1 MDSTIV
7 SYQVNN
13 GINFYYGVNIM
24 TTLNQAQYN
33 TLVTKGLKAQD
44 HSLSGF
50 AEACYDDGGFE
61 ELVTALDS
69 EADTIDCK
77 AWDIDAQGW
86 KESIK
91 QALEF
96 AMYWY
101 EDENA

>member
-1 MDSTIV
+1 
-7 SYQVNN
+7 
-13 GINFYYGVNIM
+13 M

-33 TLVTKGLKAQD
+33 TLVNKGFKAQD

-50 AEACYDDGGFE
+50 AEACYNDNSYE
-61 ELVTALDS
+61 ELVTGLDDG
-69 EADTIDCK
+69 ANNVDCK
-77 AWDIDAQGW
+77 AWDITAQEW

-91 QALEF
+91 QALEV

>member
-1 MDSTIV
+1 
-7 SYQVNN
+7 
-13 GINFYYGVNIM
+13 M

-50 AEACYDDGGFE
+50 AEACYDDGSFE
-61 ELVTALDS
+61 GLVTALDS
-69 EADTIDCK
+69 EADTTDCK
-77 AWDIDAQGW
+77 NWDVSAEEW

-91 QALEF
+91 QALEV

>member
-1 MDSTIV
+1 
-7 SYQVNN
+7 
-13 GINFYYGVNIM
+13 M

-33 TLVTKGLKAQD
+33 TLVAKGLKAQD

-50 AEACYDDGGFE
+50 AEACYDDGSFE
-61 ELVTALDS
+61 DLVTALDS
-69 EADTIDCK
+69 EADTTDCK
-77 AWDIDAQGW
+77 AWDIDAQDW

-91 QALEF
+91 QALEV